1 MMATRRAAALAAVT
15 LVAAWGI
22 GAGTALGASAVIR
35 VETTPPASSGSLR
48 FEGLPAGEVSLAADG
63 TGLLS
68 AEVAAGSHVSTLAW
82 IEPTLVD
89 AGYRLTE
96 VTCDDVASAQR
107 SHGDQSQGAATFA
120 IDEGETVTCAFRLA
134 IASACT
140 CPREGT
146 WRVDNHPGSMACT
159 GAMSMTMPL
168 APSRSRGKLSVND
181 GCTRIV
187 AAGMSEDE
195 ADLEMAQQP
204 DCSWLGTV
212 GGSQDGIPMTITFR
226 WHVESAERITGNLE
240 STVSEQ
246 GMTCRMSRTYQ
257 LDFDE

>member
-1 MMATRRAAALAAVT
+1 MMATRRTAVLAATT
-15 LVAAWGI
+15 LLAGWSI
-22 GAGTALGASAVIR
+22 GAGTALGANAEIR
-35 VETTPPASSGSLR
+35 VETSPPAVAGELR
-48 FEGLPAGEVSLAADG
+48 FEGLPAGAVSLAEDG

-68 AEVAAGSHVSTLAW
+68 AEVGAGSHVSSLAW
-82 IEPTLVD
+82 MDPALVD
-89 AGYRLTE
+89 AGYRLVE
-96 VTCDDVASAQR
+96 ITCDDMASAR
-107 SHGDQSQGAATFA
+107 SSHGDSMQGTATFEVE
-120 IDEGETVTCAFRLA
+120 EGETVACIFRLA

-168 APSRSRGKLSVND
+168 APSKSRGKLSVND

-195 ADLEMAQQP
+195 ADLDMALQP

-226 WHVESAERITGNLE
+226 WNVESEERITGNLE
-240 STVSEQ
+240 STVSQQ

-257 LDFDE
+257 LDFAD